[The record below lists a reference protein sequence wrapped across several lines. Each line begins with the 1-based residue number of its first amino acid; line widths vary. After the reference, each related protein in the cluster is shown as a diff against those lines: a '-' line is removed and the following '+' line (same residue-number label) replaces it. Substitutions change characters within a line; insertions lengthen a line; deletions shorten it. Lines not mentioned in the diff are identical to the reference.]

1 MYSWLS
7 EWIIF
12 ALHNLMNKPN
22 YEQVKWQISTKILKK
37 LWEFFWVCYMN
48 DPLIQTQIIYY
59 NITSIVINES
69 SITIH
74 AISFE
79 ATLDAIHITV
89 YTDSKT

>member
-1 MYSWLS
+1 
-7 EWIIF
+7 
-12 ALHNLMNKPN
+12 
-22 YEQVKWQISTKILKK
+22 
-37 LWEFFWVCYMN
+37 MN